1 MLGIYEDEVLIKSV
15 QSDERA
21 SEAVPILLQA
31 LLKKF
36 EFSRLIYANGPGS
49 YMGIK
54 ISFLSLKTLSIVKD
68 IPLLAVSAFELN
80 DFKPIRANKKLC
92 FVYKKGEIILEN
104 TEAGEFFLPQ
114 SLQGLHLKK
123 DNLPFYF
130 LEAIWE

>member
-1 MLGIYEDEVLIKSV
+1 MLGVYEDETLIKSM

-21 SEAVPILLQA
+21 SEALPILLQD
-31 LLKKF
+31 LLKEF
-36 EFSRLIYANGPGS
+36 EFSKLIYANGPGS

-68 IPLLAVSAFELN
+68 IPLFALSAFELN

-92 FVYKKGEIILEN
+92 FVYKNGEIVLED

-114 SLQGLHLKK
+114 SLKGLNLKE
-123 DNLPFYF
+123 DHLPFYF
-130 LEAIWE
+130 LEAI